1 MITKITGKLIEKTPT
16 FVVIECNGIG
26 YMIHISLQTYSLID
40 SELCKLFTHL
50 SVKEDSHTLYGFF
63 DQNERHLFRNLI
75 SVSGV
80 GPSTAQ
86 IILSTYNTDEIISYI
101 TSADVAAIQ
110 HVKGIGAKTAQR
122 IIIDLKDKVSKGMPT
137 SDILF
142 QKDNTIKQESLSALL
157 ALGFAKKGAEQ
168 KIDKVLKENPEITSV
183 EDLVK
188 MALNQM

>member
-1 MITKITGKLIEKTPT
+1 MKL
-16 FVVIECNGIG
+16 
-26 YMIHISLQTYSLID
+26 Y
-40 SELCKLFTHL
+40 THL
-50 SVKEDSHTLYGFF
+50 SVKEDSHTLYGF

-122 IIIDLKDKVSKGMPT
+122 IIIDLKDKVSKGMPHQIFYFKRT
-137 SDILF
+137 ILSS
-142 QKDNTIKQESLSALL
+142 KNRYLHY
-157 ALGFAKKGAEQ
+157 
-168 KIDKVLKENPEITSV
+168 
-183 EDLVK
+183 
-188 MALNQM
+188 